1 MTDDEMDQK
10 LEQRLDQKLDR
21 LLTRARP
28 NYRVPPSPPL
38 HEMWDAIAHELYDAP
53 ARRGVARRGVPRIR
67 PWWGAV
73 TGIAAALLIGFAL
86 GRTSAPGR
94 PAGAALA
101 GGGATASLGDSSAP
115 YERTATALLG
125 QTAVLLSSL
134 PATTRDTVPDRRFV
148 AQAVDLLVTTR
159 LLLDSQA
166 SDDARLREL
175 LEDLELVL
183 AQIARIDK
191 GKSGTDLELITEA
204 LNERD
209 IVPRIRSVAAGLAS
223 TDN

>member
-1 MTDDEMDQK
+1 MNDDEMD
-10 LEQRLDQKLDR
+10 RTIDR
-21 LLTRARP
+21 LVVRART
-28 NYRVPPSPPL
+28 NYRVPPAPPL
-38 HEMWDAIAHELYDAP
+38 DDMWNAIAGELYQEPSRRAP
-53 ARRGVARRGVPRIR
+53 RGR

-73 TGIAAALLIGFAL
+73 MAIAAALVIGFAL
-86 GRTSAPGR
+86 GRTSMPG
-94 PAGAALA
+94 ASTGGQIAAA
-101 GGGATASLGDSSAP
+101 AAGDSSVP

-125 QTAVLLSSL
+125 ETAVLLSAL
-134 PATTRDTVPDRRFV
+134 PVAARDTIPDRRFV

-166 SDDARLREL
+166 SHDSRLREL

-204 LNERD
+204 LTERD